1 MWLLVSGIG
10 GDHIKFDESKVK
22 GFSNFAYDLVQDD
35 PKLPDDGGE
44 IPKSQGR
51 GWWFDS
57 WI

>member
-1 MWLLVSGIG
+1 MRDTFAFPYSIIYNLEI
-10 GDHIKFDESKVK
+10 DE
-22 GFSNFAYDLVQDD
+22 GMVQGD

-57 WI
+57 WP